1 MKKTILVIGAAC
13 SMLIS
18 ALAFASSTFDVV
30 YGDCADIAT
39 VEAPYSLPALD
50 VAVESAAKLQVAEVN
65 DVSLLM
71 EKRRHAEQ
79 SALIVKLQTPE
90 RLLPYEVGWRNA
102 A

>member
-13 SMLIS
+13 SMFMS
-18 ALAFASSTFDVV
+18 ALAFASSTFDAV

-50 VAVESAAKLQVAEVN
+50 AAVESAAKLQVAEVN

-71 EKRRHAEQ
+71 KKRRHAEQ